1 MKRIDIKRKRA
12 VIIALCVFL
21 CLSLIG
27 IVSEISNAKKVEA
40 QKKAAAQEKKEL
52 EKYKSL
58 KAPEKSVKFI
68 IMKHFPSADI
78 EYHEDTKEVY
88 LNVKVSRNYDNEN
101 EAFDSEGTE
110 LAACVSEVMQF
121 DKEVKWNDVTISSKK
136 YPSIITCIFNSTAV
150 QNINDWENFGKRDLI
165 AVCDAY
171 SDCTGAHK

>member
-1 MKRIDIKRKRA
+1 MKRTDAKRKRA
-12 VIIALCVFL
+12 IIIIICAFL
-21 CLSLIG
+21 CLGLIG
-27 IVSEISNAKKVEA
+27 IISEISNAKKVEA

-52 EKYKSL
+52 EKYKSN

-78 EYHEDTKEVY
+78 EYHEDTKEIY

-136 YPSIITCIFNSTAV
+136 YPSIITCTFNSTAV

-165 AVCDAY
+165 SVCDAY
-171 SDCTGAHK
+171 SDCTGTRK